1 MLLAWTKL
9 IQREDPD
16 IIIGYNIFGFDY
28 PFMFQRSREL
38 GCEEAFLELSR
49 NKDEVCGEFKNGRWQ
64 IEKKTTVLASGEH
77 TLEFIS
83 MDGRLQIDLYNL
95 FRRDY
100 NLPSYK
106 LDHVSSN
113 FIRDKVINIE
123 YSEDNSCTIIYTK
136 NMFGL
141 AVGNYVHFELEGH
154 CVDQF
159 RGGQKFQVYDMDV
172 EKGIIVIQ
180 DKLEFDLS
188 KKVNWCLAKDD
199 VTPQDIFRMTN
210 EGPSERAI
218 IAKYC
223 IQDCNLVQHLL
234 TKIDVITALIEMA
247 SLCSVPLSYLVFRGQ
262 GI

>member
-1 MLLAWTKL
+1 
-9 IQREDPD
+9 
-16 IIIGYNIFGFDY
+16 
-28 PFMFQRSREL
+28 
-38 GCEEAFLELSR
+38 
-49 NKDEVCGEFKNGRWQ
+49 
-64 IEKKTTVLASGEH
+64 
-77 TLEFIS
+77 
-83 MDGRLQIDLYNL
+83 
-95 FRRDY
+95 
-100 NLPSYK
+100 
-106 LDHVSSN
+106 
-113 FIRDKVINIE
+113 
-123 YSEDNSCTIIYTK
+123 
-136 NMFGL
+136 
-141 AVGNYVHFELEGH
+141 
-154 CVDQF
+154 
-159 RGGQKFQVYDMDV
+159 MDV

-262 GI
+262 GIKLTSFIAKKCREKGYLMPTLDKTSDTDGYEGAIVLEPKCDIYDDKTPVACVDYSSLYPSSMISENLCHSSKVWTKEYDLEGTLLKEWGEKDEDGNYIYDNLEGYEYVDVEYDMYEWIRKSEKSKG